1 MLCIPI
7 NYETEKHQ
15 LGYRGDETLG
25 QPVCAMELTTTRPI
39 GSRRLDQWA
48 YNNLVSDGIAFI
60 TNSTNG
66 NLTFFMP
73 QAQTYG

>member
-1 MLCIPI
+1 MKPKNISWA
-7 NYETEKHQ
+7 
-15 LGYRGDETLG
+15 RGDGTLG
-25 QPVCAMELTTTRPI
+25 QPVCAMELTTTI
-39 GSRRLDQWA
+39 GSRRLDHLA